1 MGRRARR
8 GRGAGRRREGGGRG
22 PRGEGR
28 CRPCPAPPPAGVR
41 GLAWRGRGHEHAGR
55 AMLYSGP
62 RAAAACREHARPPPP
77 RRIYV
82 PSRGLGVALT
92 CGHCPSVSSRHPG
105 AQRWPPNF
113 SPPRSASVCR
123 VPALQA
129 GPLCTKAPEGLR
141 PLLPFL
147 RCQIRALTLLA
158 VSLLKTQLPFTP
170 VGCSCWP
177 KRPVSSTDPERKL
190 LTHALLSSFRAPSK
204 IS

>member
-1 MGRRARR
+1 M
-8 GRGAGRRREGGGRG
+8 
-22 PRGEGR
+22 
-28 CRPCPAPPPAGVR
+28 R
-41 GLAWRGRGHEHAGR
+41 GLAGRGRGHEHAGR
-55 AMLYSGP
+55 AMLCSGP
-62 RAAAACREHARPPPP
+62 RAAAACRERAGPPPP

-105 AQRWPPNF
+105 AQRWPSSFP
-113 SPPRSASVCR
+113 PPRSASVCG

-147 RCQIRALTLLA
+147 RCQIGAFTLLA

-170 VGCSCWP
+170 LGCSSRP
-177 KRPVSSTDPERKL
+177 RRPVSYTDPERVL
-190 LTHALLSSFRAPSK
+190 LTLVLLSSFRAPSK